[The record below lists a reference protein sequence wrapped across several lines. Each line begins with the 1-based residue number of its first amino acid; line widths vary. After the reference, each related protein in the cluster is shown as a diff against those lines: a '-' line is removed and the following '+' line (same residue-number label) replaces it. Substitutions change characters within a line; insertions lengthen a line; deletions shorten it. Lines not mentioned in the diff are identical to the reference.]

1 IRNMHAYII
10 QQLIRIILFIT
21 ISLPIGLKSFAQET
35 KRFYMELDTPRN
47 GAKAGQEL
55 ELKYIST
62 ADFDSVSPPDFGT
75 LIETVE
81 GATPHKAGHTV
92 KNGILT
98 NIYEQGFSYRI
109 RFKKPGNTKLPL
121 ASIKANG
128 KEYETPLTSVWVH
141 PVDTNID
148 SVKCSIQLE
157 DSYRKGVFTAIVIC
171 LLIAWLL
178 IRLSFQKQ
186 KKIKRQDK

>member
-1 IRNMHAYII
+1 MHAYII

-21 ISLPIGLKSFAQET
+21 IGLPIGLKSFAQET
-35 KRFYMELDTPRN
+35 KRFYMELDTPRQWSQSRTR
-47 GAKAGQEL
+47 AWIKIHQH
-55 ELKYIST
+55 S
-62 ADFDSVSPPDFGT
+62 DFDSVSPPDFGT

-98 NIYEQGFSYRI
+98 DIYEQGFSYRI

-148 SVKCSIQLE
+148 SVKQHSAGRFLSQR
-157 DSYRKGVFTAIVIC
+157 SFHAIGIC
-171 LLIAWLL
+171 LLTAWFIDPL
-178 IRLSFQKQ
+178 IVSET
-186 KKIKRQDK
+186 KKNKEWQDK

>member
-1 IRNMHAYII
+1 M
-10 QQLIRIILFIT
+10 T
-21 ISLPIGLKSFAQET
+21 
-35 KRFYMELDTPRN
+35 D
-47 GAKAGQEL
+47 
-55 ELKYIST
+55 
-62 ADFDSVSPPDFGT
+62 
-75 LIETVE
+75 
-81 GATPHKAGHTV
+81 
-92 KNGILT
+92 
-98 NIYEQGFSYRI
+98 IYEQGFSYRI

>member
-1 IRNMHAYII
+1 MHAYII

-81 GATPHKAGHTV
+81 GVTP
-92 KNGILT
+92 L
-98 NIYEQGFSYRI
+98 
-109 RFKKPGNTKLPL
+109 
-121 ASIKANG
+121 KANG

-157 DSYRKGVFTAIVIC
+157 GSYRKGVFTAIVIC

-186 KKIKRQDK
+186 KK

>member
-1 IRNMHAYII
+1 MHAYII

-81 GATPHKAGHTV
+81 GATPHKAATAYVSRSQETPNYLWHPSRQT
-92 KNGILT
+92 
-98 NIYEQGFSYRI
+98 ER
-109 RFKKPGNTKLPL
+109 NTKHL
-121 ASIKANG
+121 
-128 KEYETPLTSVWVH
+128 
-141 PVDTNID
+141 
-148 SVKCSIQLE
+148 
-157 DSYRKGVFTAIVIC
+157 
-171 LLIAWLL
+171 
-178 IRLSFQKQ
+178 
-186 KKIKRQDK
+186 

>member
-1 IRNMHAYII
+1 
-10 QQLIRIILFIT
+10 
-21 ISLPIGLKSFAQET
+21 
-35 KRFYMELDTPRN
+35 MELDTPRN

-98 NIYEQGFSYRI
+98 DIYEQGFSYRI

-121 ASIKANG
+121 ASHQG
-128 KEYETPLTSVWVH
+128 K
-141 PVDTNID
+141 
-148 SVKCSIQLE
+148 
-157 DSYRKGVFTAIVIC
+157 RKGIRNTSDQCMGTSGRYQYRQCKMQHSAGGFLSQRSFHCYRDLPLNHLVIDPLIV
-171 LLIAWLL
+171 
-178 IRLSFQKQ
+178 SETEE
-186 KKIKRQDK
+186 IKRQDKKQRIILSH

>member
-1 IRNMHAYII
+1 MHAYII

-171 LLIAWLL
+171 LY
-178 IRLSFQKQ
+178 FPNNG
-186 KKIKRQDK
+186 

>member
-1 IRNMHAYII
+1 MHAYII

-98 NIYEQGFSYRI
+98 DIYEQGFSYRI

-157 DSYRKGVFTAIVIC
+157 DSYRKGVFTPSGSV
-171 LLIAWLL
+171 
-178 IRLSFQKQ
+178 S
-186 KKIKRQDK
+186 

>member
-1 IRNMHAYII
+1 M
-10 QQLIRIILFIT
+10 T
-21 ISLPIGLKSFAQET
+21 
-35 KRFYMELDTPRN
+35 D
-47 GAKAGQEL
+47 
-55 ELKYIST
+55 
-62 ADFDSVSPPDFGT
+62 
-75 LIETVE
+75 
-81 GATPHKAGHTV
+81 
-92 KNGILT
+92 
-98 NIYEQGFSYRI
+98 IYEQGFSYRI

-148 SVKCSIQLE
+148 SVKCSIQAWRILIAKE
-157 DSYRKGVFTAIVIC
+157 FSLAIGIC

-186 KKIKRQDK
+186 KNKETG

>member
-1 IRNMHAYII
+1 MHAYII

-62 ADFDSVSPPDFGT
+62 ADFDSVSPP
-75 LIETVE
+75 
-81 GATPHKAGHTV
+81 V

-98 NIYEQGFSYRI
+98 DIYEQGFSYRI

-157 DSYRKGVFTAIVIC
+157 DSYRKGVFTAIGIC

-186 KKIKRQDK
+186 KK

>member
-1 IRNMHAYII
+1 MHAYII

-21 ISLPIGLKSFAQET
+21 IGLPIGLKSFAQET

-47 GAKAGQEL
+47 GDKAGQEL
-55 ELKYIST
+55 ELKYISK

-98 NIYEQGFSYRI
+98 DIYEQGFSYRI

-121 ASIKANG
+121 ASIKASTLMFVTADSMCKLVSG
-128 KEYETPLTSVWVH
+128 TEFDVAKRTIASTKLAEE
-141 PVDTNID
+141 DTL
-148 SVKCSIQLE
+148 VFVCSADEMEQVVLQ
-157 DSYRKGVFTAIVIC
+157 STG
-171 LLIAWLL
+171 
-178 IRLSFQKQ
+178 
-186 KKIKRQDK
+186 

>member
-1 IRNMHAYII
+1 
-10 QQLIRIILFIT
+10 
-21 ISLPIGLKSFAQET
+21 
-35 KRFYMELDTPRN
+35 MELDTPRN

-157 DSYRKGVFTAIVIC
+157 GSYRKGVFTAIVIC

>member
-1 IRNMHAYII
+1 MR
-10 QQLIRIILFIT
+10 FIVYMAVMIASVIT
-21 ISLPIGLKSFAQET
+21 CSAAKFSYRFSSVALSDALAQIHEDHPGLKINFIYNDLENYKTSSIVKTDNPYEAIR
-35 KRFYMELDTPRN
+35 KVIGRN
-47 GAKAGQEL
+47 PV
-55 ELKYIST
+55 
-62 ADFDSVSPPDFGT
+62 SV
-75 LIETVE
+75 
-81 GATPHKAGHTV
+81 TV

-98 NIYEQGFSYRI
+98 DIYEQGFSYRI

-157 DSYRKGVFTAIVIC
+157 DSYRKGVFTAIGIC

>member
-1 IRNMHAYII
+1 MHAYII

-21 ISLPIGLKSFAQET
+21 IGLPIGLKSFAQET

-62 ADFDSVSPPDFGT
+62 ADPPDFGT

-98 NIYEQGFSYRI
+98 DIYEQGFSYRI

-141 PVDTNID
+141 ID

-157 DSYRKGVFTAIVIC
+157 DSYRKGVFTAIGIC

>member
-1 IRNMHAYII
+1 MHAYII

-21 ISLPIGLKSFAQET
+21 IGLPIGLKSFAQET

-75 LIETVE
+75 LIETAE

-157 DSYRKGVFTAIVIC
+157 DSYRKGVFTAIGIC

>member
-1 IRNMHAYII
+1 M
-10 QQLIRIILFIT
+10 
-21 ISLPIGLKSFAQET
+21 
-35 KRFYMELDTPRN
+35 
-47 GAKAGQEL
+47 
-55 ELKYIST
+55 
-62 ADFDSVSPPDFGT
+62 
-75 LIETVE
+75 
-81 GATPHKAGHTV
+81 
-92 KNGILT
+92 T

-186 KKIKRQDK
+186 KNKETG

>member
-1 IRNMHAYII
+1 MHAYII

-98 NIYEQGFSYRI
+98 DIYEQGFSYRI

-121 ASIKANG
+121 ASIKCMGTSGRYQYRQCKMQHSAGGFLSQRSFHCHRDLSLNRLVIDPLIVS
-128 KEYETPLTSVWVH
+128 ET
-141 PVDTNID
+141 
-148 SVKCSIQLE
+148 
-157 DSYRKGVFTAIVIC
+157 
-171 LLIAWLL
+171 
-178 IRLSFQKQ
+178 

>member
-1 IRNMHAYII
+1 MHAYII

-21 ISLPIGLKSFAQET
+21 IGLPIGLKSFAQET

-81 GATPHKAGHTV
+81 GATPHTD
-92 KNGILT
+92 
-98 NIYEQGFSYRI
+98 IYEQGFSYRI

-157 DSYRKGVFTAIVIC
+157 GSYRKGVFTVIVIC

-186 KKIKRQDK
+186 KK